1 MKKEG
6 KKGRNREGRVTLRW
20 ASLQVLF
27 LSCAVIILLI
37 LLIIIPQDLLVE
49 MLLSPALAGRL
60 AT

>member
-1 MKKEG
+1 M
-6 KKGRNREGRVTLRW
+6 TLRW
-20 ASLQVLF
+20 ASLQVLI

-37 LLIIIPQDLLVE
+37 LLIVIPQDLLVE

>member
-1 MKKEG
+1 M
-6 KKGRNREGRVTLRW
+6 TLRW
-20 ASLQVLF
+20 ASLQVLI

-37 LLIIIPQDLLVE
+37 LLLIIIPQDLLVE